1 MAEKLTGPLN
11 RKDLELYLEINNK
24 VIELNSGVAEQNE
37 EIIEHLDVIRDVEG
51 SIETKIDKLVLQ
63 GLEKVTSQCEQ
74 ISRDLFMIKV
84 LYITGLLSIIAQIVS
99 LFVHH

>member
-1 MAEKLTGPLN
+1 MAEKPTGPIS

-24 VIELNSGVAEQNE
+24 VIELQSAEVEQNE
-37 EIIEHLDVIRDVEG
+37 EIIESLDTMKAVQV

-84 LYITGLLSIIAQIVS
+84 LYITGLLSIIAQIIS